1 MSQNTEEKEFN
12 FKPYV
17 GIAIFMFIIVIIA
30 YISNFHEQSLSK
42 DSGDWGTFGDYMG
55 GILNPIL
62 AFLSFLALLQTIKIQ
77 SRELKASREEL
88 ELTREE
94 LARSADAQKEQS
106 NSIKIQ
112 NFENT
117 FFNMINLHN
126 EIIRNI
132 NFNSELKFEYDRL
145 NIYANY
151 KKLLLSLPYSNALDN
166 KNGKQAIQAIC
177 ETIDIFYNDHYNKI
191 FSKVYDLCH
200 ENLQIYVGHYFGNI
214 YQILKFISINKDFND
229 EEKRKYS
236 DLFRAQFSSVELKLL
251 FYHCTG
257 EIGSKKFKNYIEEF
271 KFFEHLVIESNNKI
285 FQAIFSSNIYDIKA
299 FDKNKEIIEF
309 MNIKKE
315 ENRKWL
321 EEYNLKGEKE
331 QKDFYLEAV
340 KRFNYINENTLA
352 MDIFKKYSNNY
363 DGNFYES
370 NIEYLNKQIENVNTS
385 SQEQQ

>member
-1 MSQNTEEKEFN
+1 MKKKEFS
-12 FKPYV
+12 FKPYIGV
-17 GIAIFMFIIVIIA
+17 AIGMFIIVISA
-30 YISNFHEQSLSK
+30 YIWNFNEYKISEK
-42 DSGDWGTFGDYMG
+42 AGDWGTFGDFVG
-55 GILNPIL
+55 GTLNPSL

-77 SRELKASREEL
+77 NKELKASREEL
-88 ELTREE
+88 ELTRDE

-106 NSIKIQ
+106 DSIKIQ

-132 NFNSELKFEYDRL
+132 NFNSELKFEHDKL
-145 NIYANY
+145 DIHPNY
-151 KKLLLSLPYSNALDN
+151 KKLILSLRYSNELDN

-177 ETIDIFYNDHYNKI
+177 EKIDIFYNGNYNRI
-191 FSKVYDLCH
+191 FSRAYDLCH

-214 YQILKFISINKDFND
+214 FQILKFISINKDFND

-315 ENRKWL
+315 ENEKWL
-321 EEYNLKGEKE
+321 EEYNLKDEKE
-331 QKDFYLEAV
+331 QEKIYIEAV
-340 KRFNYINENTLA
+340 KRFNHRGENTLA
-352 MDIFKKYSNNY
+352 MNIFKRYCKYY

-370 NIEYLNKQIENVNTS
+370 NIEYLNKQIENSNTS